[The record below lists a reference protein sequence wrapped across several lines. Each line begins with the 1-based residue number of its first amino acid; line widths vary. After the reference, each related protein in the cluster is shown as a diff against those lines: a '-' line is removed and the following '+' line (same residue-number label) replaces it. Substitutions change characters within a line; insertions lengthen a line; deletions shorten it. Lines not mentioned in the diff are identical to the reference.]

1 MSFDYDLFVIGAGS
15 GGIAAARRAASHGA
29 RVAIAE
35 RDSLGGTCVNR
46 GCVPK
51 KLFVYASR
59 FAEQFQLAQDYGWSV
74 EAGEFDWPRFIAA
87 KDQEIG
93 RLNQVYQRLLEDS
106 GVTLLRGLAQF
117 CDRHTL
123 EVDGQTVTAE
133 KILIAVGGRPRRPEI
148 PGIEHAWVSDDI
160 FHVPQQ
166 PRRIAII
173 GGGYIGVE
181 FAGIL
186 QGLGSQVSLV
196 VRDRLVL
203 NHFDQDIREHVQL
216 SMASQGV
223 EIHTDTEAKAIE
235 RHDRG
240 LTVWLTGDEPQSLE
254 VDGVLVATGR
264 VAHLGPLRL
273 EAAGVTVERGAIAVD
288 AYSRTSQ
295 ANIFA
300 VGDCTNRRNLT
311 PVAIAEGRAFADTEF
326 NQQPHHVSYHCI
338 PSAVF
343 SHPEAATVGLTEAEA
358 RAKIGDAVR
367 CYRSQFRPLLHTLG
381 HTTQVLLKL
390 VVDGQTDKVLG
401 AHMVGEAAAEIIQS
415 LAVALRL
422 GATRSDLNQTIGIH
436 PSTGEEF
443 FSMH

>member
-15 GGIAAARRAASHGA
+15 GGIAAARRAASYGA

-59 FAEQFQLAQDYGWSV
+59 FSEQFQLAEDYGWSV
-74 EAGEFDWPRFIAA
+74 EASGFDWQHFIAA

-93 RLNQVYQRLLEDS
+93 RLNQVYKRLLEDS

-117 CDRHTL
+117 LDPHTL
-123 EVDGQTVTAE
+123 TVDGQTITAE

-148 PGIEHAWVSDDI
+148 PGIEHAWVSDEI
-160 FHVPQQ
+160 FHISQQ

-216 SMASQGV
+216 SMVAQGV
-223 EIHTDTEAKAIE
+223 DIHANAEAKAIE
-235 RHDRG
+235 RHDSG

-264 VAHLGPLRL
+264 VAQLEPLQL
-273 EAAGVTVERGAIAVD
+273 AAAGVTVERGAIAVD

-358 RAKIGDAVR
+358 RAEIGDAVR
-367 CYRSQFRPLLHTLG
+367 CYRSQFRPLLYTLG
-381 HTTQVLLKL
+381 HATQVLLKL

-401 AHMVGEAAAEIIQS
+401 VHMVGENAAEIIQG

-422 GATRSDLNQTIGIH
+422 GATRSDFNRTIGIH

-443 FSMH
+443 FSLR